1 MFSAP
6 KIACNRSNGNRHI
19 IPDSGC
25 SSPGV
30 PGVTDG
36 TLKTSSFGDDDLTS
50 GPDSK
55 SAAED
60 SDDEDEDDDDNDD
73 RLSFRI
79 EVKRV
84 DVLLFDGGWCC
95 CRFEVGVVAPF
106 AGVELACGDCP

>member
-1 MFSAP
+1 MFRAP
-6 KIACNRSNGNRHI
+6 KIACNRSNGKRHI

-36 TLKTSSFGDDDLTS
+36 TLKTSSFGDDLIS

-60 SDDEDEDDDDNDD
+60 SDDEDEEEDDDD

-84 DVLLFDGGWCC
+84 DVLLFDRGWFC
-95 CRFEVGVVAPF
+95 CRFEVGVVVPF
-106 AGVELACGDCP
+106 AGVELACGVCP